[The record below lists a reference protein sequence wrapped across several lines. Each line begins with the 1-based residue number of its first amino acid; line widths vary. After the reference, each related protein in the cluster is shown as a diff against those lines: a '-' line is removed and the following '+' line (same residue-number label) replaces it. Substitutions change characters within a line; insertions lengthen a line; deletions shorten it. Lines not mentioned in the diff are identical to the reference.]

1 MTVSPSQPMMMSAD
15 RARVR
20 QARFSAPDLRCVLP
34 QVSITVTGNRRAMA
48 TVSSVQ
54 LSQAMTI
61 SSRARSWASS
71 ASMTDA
77 MLSCS
82 L

>member
-1 MTVSPSQPMMMSAD
+1 M
-15 RARVR
+15 
-20 QARFSAPDLRCVLP
+20 LP